1 MFGSR
6 KLQQRISDLELEV
19 ERLEAYR
26 SAIDNAVASIEFS
39 PDGVIVDANQNFLKT
54 VGYSRDQVIGQHHRM
69 FCAKDYASSPEY
81 ESFWQDLAAGKSS
94 SGKFQR
100 YDSSGEPVYLEA
112 QYTPIASK
120 GNVEKV
126 VKVAFNITNDANES
140 LTQAAMLQA
149 LDRSMAIIEFT
160 PDGEIVKANDNFT
173 QAMGYGLN
181 EIVGKH
187 HRMFCEKEFYEKNPN
202 FWAELA
208 GGNIKSGQFQR
219 LTKSGNSIWLEASYN
234 PVKNQLGHV
243 TSVIKFATDIS
254 PQIELKEQLDLA
266 AGYASEKTGAAAQTV
281 ERGTSAIQE
290 VVNLNSSIAKELTAS
305 CEAVANLN
313 TESSKIKDI
322 VTTISDVADQTNLL
336 ALNAAIEAA
345 RAGEQ
350 GRGFAVVAD
359 EVRMLAARTSSSTIE
374 IGDVVKNNI
383 ALMKTALESMER
395 VQEMATE
402 GEKLTGD
409 TFALME
415 EVRSTTA
422 EVSRMLAESHDRFN
436 QH

>member
-1 MFGSR
+1 MFGNN
-6 KLQQRISDLELEV
+6 KLHQRIAELEHQV
-19 ERLEAYR
+19 QLLTAYR
-26 SAIDNAVASIEFS
+26 TAINNGVATIEFE
-39 PDGVIVDANQNFLKT
+39 PDGTIIEANQNFLKT
-54 VGYSRDQVIGQHHRM
+54 VGYQRDQVVGHHHRM
-69 FCAKDYASSPEY
+69 FCTEQYARSPEY
-81 ESFWQDLAAGKSS
+81 QKFWADLARGQATT
-94 SGKFQR
+94 GKFQR
-100 YDSSGEPVYLEA
+100 LDSSGETLYLEA
-112 QYTPIASK
+112 TYTPITIAGQVVK
-120 GNVEKV
+120 I
-126 VKVAFNITNDANES
+126 VKVAFNTTNDAQE
-140 LTQAAMLQA
+140 TQSQKAMLEA

-160 PDGEIVKANDNFT
+160 PEGEILKANENFT
-173 QAMGYGLN
+173 NAMGYSLS

-187 HRMFCEKEFYEKNPN
+187 HRMFCDQDFYDKNPD
-202 FWAELA
+202 FWTELA
-208 GGNIKSGQFQR
+208 RGVIKSGQFER
-219 LTKSGNSIWLEASYN
+219 VTKSGSPIWLEATYN
-234 PVKNQLGHV
+234 PVKDDRDRV

-254 PQIELKEQLDLA
+254 SQVELKKQLDDA
-266 AGYASEKTGAAAQTV
+266 AGYASERTGAAAKTV
-281 ERGTSAIQE
+281 EQGTSAIQE
-290 VVNLNSSIAKELTAS
+290 VVNLNSSISKELTAS

-383 ALMKTALESMER
+383 ALMKTALESMEK

-409 TFALME
+409 TFTLME
-415 EVRSTTA
+415 EVRSSTA
-422 EVSRMLAESHDRFN
+422 EVSRVLAESHERFN
-436 QH
+436 KH